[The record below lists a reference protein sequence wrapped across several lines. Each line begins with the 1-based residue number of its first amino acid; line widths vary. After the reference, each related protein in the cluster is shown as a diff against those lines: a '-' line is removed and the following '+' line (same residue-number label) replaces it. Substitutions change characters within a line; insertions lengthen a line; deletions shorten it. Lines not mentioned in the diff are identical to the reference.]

1 MGPISITEFA
11 GKLNEIL
18 PIIMREFVRHQSNEL
33 VKGKITLPQFLIL
46 DILRR
51 ESDSTMTHLA
61 RIMDVTTAAMTG
73 IVERLVN
80 GGYVARGFD
89 PQDRR
94 IIKIRLTAKGLSVAK
109 DFSHQR
115 TQTIIK
121 IFGKISEQDR
131 LDYLRILTQIKN
143 ILTRDA
149 SEKS

>member
-1 MGPISITEFA
+1 MEHISITEFA

-18 PIIMREFVRHQSNEL
+18 PMIMREFVRHQSNEL

-61 RIMDVTTAAMTG
+61 RVMDVTTAAMTG

-80 GGYVARGFD
+80 GGYIARGFD

-94 IIKIRLTAKGLSVAK
+94 IIKIRLTAKGLAVAK

-121 IFGKISEQDR
+121 VFGKISEQDR
-131 LDYLRILTQIKN
+131 LDYLRILTQIRD
-143 ILTRDA
+143 ILGKDA
-149 SEKS
+149 SEKG

>member
-1 MGPISITEFA
+1 MEHISILEFA

-18 PIIMREFVRHQSNEL
+18 PMIMREFVRHQSNEL
-33 VKGKITLPQFLIL
+33 IKGKITLPQFLIL

-73 IVERLVN
+73 IVARLVN

-89 PQDRR
+89 PRDRR
-94 IIKIRLTAKGLSVAK
+94 IIKIRLTAKGLAVAK

-121 IFGKISEQDR
+121 VFGKISEQDR
-131 LDYLRILTQIKN
+131 LDYLRILTQIRD
-143 ILTRDA
+143 ILGKDA
-149 SEKS
+149 SEKD

>member
-1 MGPISITEFA
+1 MGSISITEFA